1 MNSHVNDLV
10 TSSLAPS
17 HSHNDDRDFGFEPHE
32 RGISNTYC
40 VHLLFWFVNLWYIP
54 QKLYYKNYCLI
65 CIRKFEHLAIY
76 GPTSKNKFH

>member
-32 RGISNTYC
+32 RGISNT
-40 VHLLFWFVNLWYIP
+40 LL
-54 QKLYYKNYCLI
+54 C
-65 CIRKFEHLAIY
+65 
-76 GPTSKNKFH
+76 TSFILVCEFMVYTTKVVL